1 MTMSNLW
8 IDVKHRLPQNDKPV
22 LIFIDHGE
30 GRTSFDIA
38 KYNLSSNRFEY
49 IDEYWGNE
57 IKNVTHW
64 QWLKAPNVDKGD
76 IYKCSK

>member
-8 IDVKHRLPQNDKPV
+8 IDVKHRLPQNDKFV
-22 LIFIDHGE
+22 LVFIDHGG

-38 KYNLSSNRFEY
+38 KYNLSSKRFEY

-64 QWLKAPNVDKGD
+64 QWLKAPN
-76 IYKCSK
+76 CENRRR